1 MVGLVR
7 DAAFELDAD
16 PGVTYTHSLS
26 DFPSWQEP
34 PELLV
39 EQFSTPDRKFGA
51 CDWYRL
57 VDGLLGV
64 DSEDFRLK
72 QRFRAL
78 YAELLSPCPPPREA
92 TQVLS
97 CRIQVR
103 DGLPVH
109 LVSFVAPSE
118 IAIVD
123 FILALFPGRGYVE
136 IESRAAGWR
145 SIGLAGKTSP
155 LLTARGSEVLV
166 DAHEEWRPLV
176 ANCAVNW
183 VMQMQP
189 GVLFFHAAAVAI
201 RGEGVL
207 IVGEKGA
214 GKSTLSLALASH
226 GHDFFGDEIA
236 AVRTEGF
243 ELAPFRRALS
253 VRKGPQAPQVEEKLR
268 SKCVATETFPDG
280 TVRSRATANEL
291 FPEVGARP
299 RPLRRVFFLR
309 GFEEQPRYESFRPRS
324 EDLRLLAPL
333 ASTYWGSSSAARVT
347 QVAKLLSSVECYF
360 LYPGQPEDTT
370 NLIERIVRSE

>member
-16 PGVTYTHSLS
+16 PGASYTPSL
-26 DFPSWQEP
+26 FPSWREP
-34 PELLV
+34 HKLL
-39 EQFSTPDRKFGA
+39 EQFSTAGRKFRR
-51 CDWYRL
+51 CDWYRI
-57 VDGLLGV
+57 VDGLLGL
-64 DSEDFRLK
+64 DSEDFALN
-72 QRFRAL
+72 QRFKSL
-78 YAELLSPCPPPREA
+78 YAELLSPRPAPREA
-92 TQVLS
+92 TPSLL

-103 DGLPVH
+103 DGSPVH
-109 LVSFVAPSE
+109 LVSFTAPSE
-118 IAIVD
+118 MAIID

-136 IESRAAGWR
+136 ITGAAAGWR
-145 SIGLAGKTSP
+145 SIGLAGKNSP

-166 DAHEEWRPLV
+166 DAHEEWQPLI
-176 ANCAVNW
+176 ANCAVNC

-189 GVLFFHAAAVAI
+189 GLLFFHAAAVAI
-201 RGEGVL
+201 GGEGVM

-214 GKSTLSLALASH
+214 GKSTLSLALAAH

-253 VRKGPQAPQVEEKLR
+253 VRAGPQAPQVEEKLR
-268 SKCVATETFPDG
+268 SKCCTMETFPDG
-280 TVRSRATANEL
+280 TVRSRATAKEL
-291 FPEVGARP
+291 FPAVGARP

-309 GFEEQPRYESFRPRS
+309 GFEQQPRYESFCPRL
-324 EDLRLLAPL
+324 EDLRLLVPL
-333 ASTYWGSSSAARVT
+333 ACTYWGSSSAARVT

>member
-7 DAAFELDAD
+7 EAAFVLDAD
-16 PGVTYTHSLS
+16 PGVSYTHSLS
-26 DFPSWQEP
+26 DFPCWQKP
-34 PELLV
+34 AELL
-39 EQFSTPDRKFGA
+39 EQFSTADGKFHP
-51 CDWYRL
+51 CDWYRI

-64 DSEDFRLK
+64 DSEDFALNR
-72 QRFRAL
+72 RFRTL
-78 YAELLSPCPPPREA
+78 YAELLSPRPVLRGA
-92 TQVLS
+92 THRLL

-109 LVSFVAPSE
+109 LVSFTAPSE
-118 IAIVD
+118 IAIID

-136 IESRAAGWR
+136 IEGAAAGWR

-166 DAHEEWRPLV
+166 DAREEWQPLI

-189 GVLFFHAAAVAI
+189 GLLFFHAAAVAI
-201 RGEGVL
+201 AGEGIL

-214 GKSTLSLALASH
+214 GKSTLSLALAAH

-253 VRKGPQAPQVEEKLR
+253 VRTGPQAPQVEEKLR
-268 SKCVATETFPDG
+268 SKCCAMETFPDG
-280 TVRSRATANEL
+280 TLRSRATAKEL

-309 GFEEQPRYESFRPRS
+309 GFEEQPRYESFCPRS

-333 ASTYWGSSSAARVT
+333 ACTYWGSSSAARVT

>member
-1 MVGLVR
+1 MVGLVG

-16 PGVTYTHSLS
+16 PGASYTPSLS
-26 DFPSWQEP
+26 DFPRWREP
-34 PELLV
+34 HELL
-39 EQFSTPDRKFGA
+39 EQFSTTGRKFRP
-51 CDWYRL
+51 CDWYRI

-64 DSEDFRLK
+64 DSEDFALQ
-72 QRFRAL
+72 QRFKTL
-78 YAELLSPCPPPREA
+78 YAELLSPSPAPGEA
-92 TQVLS
+92 TQSLL

-103 DGLPVH
+103 DVLPVH
-109 LVSFVAPSE
+109 LVSFTAPSE
-118 IAIVD
+118 IAIID
-123 FILALFPGRGYVE
+123 LILALFPGRGYVE
-136 IESRAAGWR
+136 VKSAAAGWR

-166 DAHEEWRPLV
+166 DAREEWQPLI

-189 GVLFFHAAAVAI
+189 GLLFFHGAAVAI

-207 IVGEKGA
+207 IVGDKGA
-214 GKSTLSLALASH
+214 GKSTLSLALAAR

-253 VRKGPQAPQVEEKLR
+253 VRTGPQAPQVEEKLR
-268 SKCVATETFPDG
+268 SKCCAMETFPDG
-280 TVRSRATANEL
+280 TVRLRATAKEL
-291 FPEVGARP
+291 FPGVGARP

-309 GFEEQPRYESFRPRS
+309 GFEQLPRYESFCPRL

-333 ASTYWGSSSAARVT
+333 ACTYWGSSSAARVT

>member
-7 DAAFELDAD
+7 DAAFELNAD
-16 PGVTYTHSLS
+16 PGVSYTHSLS
-26 DFPSWQEP
+26 DFSCWQKP
-34 PELLV
+34 AELR
-39 EQFSTPDRKFGA
+39 EQFSTTDGKLRR
-51 CDWYRL
+51 CDWYRI

-64 DSEDFRLK
+64 DSEDIALK
-72 QRFRAL
+72 RRFRAL
-78 YAELLSPCPPPREA
+78 YAELLSSRPALREA
-92 TQVLS
+92 TPRLL

-109 LVSFVAPSE
+109 LVSFTAPSE
-118 IAIVD
+118 IAIID

-136 IESRAAGWR
+136 IEGAAAGWR
-145 SIGLAGKTSP
+145 SIGFAGKSSP

-166 DAHEEWRPLV
+166 DACEEWQPLI

-189 GVLFFHAAAVAI
+189 ELLFFHAAAVAI
-201 RGEGVL
+201 QGEGVL

-214 GKSTLSLALASH
+214 GKSTLSLALAAH
-226 GHDFFGDEIA
+226 GHDFFGDEIV

-253 VRKGPQAPQVEEKLR
+253 VRTGPQAPQVEEKLR
-268 SKCVATETFPDG
+268 SKCCAVETFPDG
-280 TVRSRATANEL
+280 TTRSRATAKEL

-309 GFEEQPRYESFRPRS
+309 GFEEQPRYESFCPRS
-324 EDLRLLAPL
+324 ENLRLLTPL
-333 ASTYWGSSSAARVT
+333 ACTYWGHSSAARVT

-370 NLIERIVRSE
+370 NLIERIVRSQ

>member
-16 PGVTYTHSLS
+16 PGVPYTHSLS
-26 DFPSWQEP
+26 DFTSWQNR

-39 EQFSTPDRKFGA
+39 EQFSPAERKFRRY
-51 CDWYRL
+51 DWYRV
-57 VDGLLGV
+57 VDCLLGV
-64 DSEDFRLK
+64 DSEDFALK

-78 YAELLSPCPPPREA
+78 YAELLSPCPAPREA
-92 TQVLS
+92 TERLL

-109 LVSFVAPSE
+109 LVSFTAPSE
-118 IAIVD
+118 IAIID

-136 IESRAAGWR
+136 IEGAAAGWR

-155 LLTARGSEVLV
+155 LLTARGSQVLV
-166 DAHEEWRPLV
+166 DACEEWQPLI

-189 GVLFFHAAAVAI
+189 GILFFHAAAVGI

-207 IVGEKGA
+207 LVGKKGA
-214 GKSTLSLALASH
+214 GKSTLSMALAAH

-236 AVRTEGF
+236 AVRREGL

-253 VRKGPQAPQVEEKLR
+253 VRTGPQAPQVEERLR
-268 SKCVATETFPDG
+268 SKCCAMETFPDG
-280 TVRSRATANEL
+280 TVRSRITANEL

-299 RPLRRVFFLR
+299 RSLRRVFFLR
-309 GFEEQPRYESFRPRS
+309 GFEEQPRYESFCPRS
-324 EDLRLLAPL
+324 QDLRLLAPL
-333 ASTYWGSSSAARVT
+333 ACTYWESSSAARVT

-360 LYPGQPEDTT
+360 LYPGQPEDTA
-370 NLIERIVRSE
+370 NLVERIVRSE

>member
-16 PGVTYTHSLS
+16 PGPTSTRSLS
-26 DFPSWQEP
+26 DFSFWQKPS
-34 PELLV
+34 ELL
-39 EQFSTPDRKFGA
+39 EQFSTANTKFRA
-51 CDWYRL
+51 CDWYRI

-64 DSEDFRLK
+64 DSEDFALNR
-72 QRFRAL
+72 RFRTL
-78 YAELLSPCPPPREA
+78 YAELLSPRPAPREA
-92 TQVLS
+92 TQRLL

-109 LVSFVAPSE
+109 LVSFTAPSE
-118 IAIVD
+118 IAIID

-136 IESRAAGWR
+136 IDGAAPGWR
-145 SIGLAGKTSP
+145 SICLAGKTSP
-155 LLTARGSEVLV
+155 LLTARGSQVLV
-166 DAHEEWRPLV
+166 DAREKWQPLI

-189 GVLFFHAAAVAI
+189 GLLFFHAAAVAI
-201 RGEGVL
+201 AGEGVL
-207 IVGEKGA
+207 IVGDKGA
-214 GKSTLSLALASH
+214 GKSTLSLALAAH

-253 VRKGPQAPQVEEKLR
+253 VRTGPQAPRVEEKLR
-268 SKCVATETFPDG
+268 SKCCAMETFPDG
-280 TVRSRATANEL
+280 TVRSRAMANEL
-291 FPEVGARP
+291 FPEVSARP

-309 GFEEQPRYESFRPRS
+309 GFEGQPRCESFCPRS
-324 EDLRLLAPL
+324 EDLRLLTPL
-333 ASTYWGSSSAARVT
+333 ACTYWGSSLSARVT
-347 QVAKLLSSVECYF
+347 QVAKLLSSVACYF
-360 LYPGQPEDTT
+360 LFPGQPEDTT

>member
-7 DAAFELDAD
+7 DAAFELDAH
-16 PGVTYTHSLS
+16 PGVSYTPSLS
-26 DFPSWQEP
+26 DFPCWQKP
-34 PELLV
+34 AELL
-39 EQFSTPDRKFGA
+39 EQFSTADEKFRA
-51 CDWYRL
+51 CDWYRI
-57 VDGLLGV
+57 VDGFLGV
-64 DSEDFRLK
+64 DSEDFRLH
-72 QRFRAL
+72 QRFRNL
-78 YAELLSPCPPPREA
+78 YAELLSPGPALREA
-92 TQVLS
+92 TERLL

-109 LVSFVAPSE
+109 LVSFTAPSE
-118 IAIVD
+118 IAIID

-136 IESRAAGWR
+136 IEGAAAGWR

-166 DAHEEWRPLV
+166 NAREEWQPLI

-189 GVLFFHAAAVAI
+189 GLLFFHAAAVSIA
-201 RGEGVL
+201 GEGIL

-214 GKSTLSLALASH
+214 GKSTLSLALAAH

-253 VRKGPQAPQVEEKLR
+253 VRGGPQAPQVEEKLR
-268 SKCVATETFPDG
+268 SKCCTMETFPDG
-280 TVRSRATANEL
+280 TVRSRATAKEL

-299 RPLRRVFFLR
+299 RPLRRLFFLR
-309 GFEEQPRYESFRPRS
+309 EFEERPRYESFFPRS
-324 EDLRLLAPL
+324 EDLRLLTPL
-333 ASTYWGSSSAARVT
+333 ACTYWGSSSAARVT

-360 LYPGQPEDTT
+360 LYPGQPEDTA